1 MMKTGT
7 QVKDTTKG
15 IAEAVIEYNNI
26 EDIVPELQK
35 VLNSYH

>member
-7 QVKDTTKG
+7 QEKDTTKG